1 MERIRG
7 PRDKHPS
14 GRPIRRD
21 NKRSYGD
28 GYQNRDEPATQRLRK
43 KEGGLNAVGFV
54 ANLTV
59 DDFFE
64 D

>member
-14 GRPIRRD
+14 GRPIRREY
-21 NKRSYGD
+21 KRGFAD
-28 GYQNRDEPATQRLRK
+28 GYPNRDEPATQRLRK
-43 KEGGLNAVGFV
+43 KEGSVNAVGFV